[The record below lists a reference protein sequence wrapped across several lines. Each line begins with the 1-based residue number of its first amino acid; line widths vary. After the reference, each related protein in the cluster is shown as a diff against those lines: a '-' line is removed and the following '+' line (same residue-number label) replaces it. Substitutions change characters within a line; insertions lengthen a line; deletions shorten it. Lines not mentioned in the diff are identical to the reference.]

1 MIVGVPVALPAFA
14 RRSTYVK
21 VRDGAQYDFALAS
34 AAVALNLDGNTIV
47 DSRVALGGVE
57 RALALARGRARAGE
71 RAGNEESFQ
80 RAAAAALR
88 RARIRSALENL
99 ALAHGAS
106 DVSRIMDIVV
116 VQDYARVDIQSK
128 GRLTEYYV
136 KDCGK
141 WRFSGYTL
149 PSDAPS
155 AVTAQLSAYVTRDDG
170 GTQCLNPTL

>member
-1 MIVGVPVALPAFA
+1 MHYFHRSVLTMITALAVLALQSPLPAI
-14 RRSTYVK
+14 
-21 VRDGAQYDFALAS
+21 
-34 AAVALNLDGNTIV
+34 AAYCGTTADT
-47 DSRVALGGVE
+47 
-57 RALALARGRARAGE
+57 
-71 RAGNEESFQ
+71 
-80 RAAAAALR
+80 
-88 RARIRSALENL
+88 SALENL

-155 AVTAQLSAYVTRDDG
+155 AVTAQLSAFVTRDGG
-170 GTQCLNPTL
+170 GTQCLNPHFVNHPSGP

>member
-1 MIVGVPVALPAFA
+1 MATIVAIAI
-14 RRSTYVK
+14 
-21 VRDGAQYDFALAS
+21 FALLS
-34 AAVALNLDGNTIV
+34 P
-47 DSRVALGGVE
+47 
-57 RALALARGRARAGE
+57 
-71 RAGNEESFQ
+71 
-80 RAAAAALR
+80 RAAIAAYCGTTADTTE
-88 RARIRSALENL
+88 LENL

-116 VQDYARVDIQSK
+116 AQDYARVDIQSK

-155 AVTAQLSAYVTRDDG
+155 AVSTQLSGFVTRDDG
-170 GTQCLNPTL
+170 GTLCLNPHFVNHPSGP